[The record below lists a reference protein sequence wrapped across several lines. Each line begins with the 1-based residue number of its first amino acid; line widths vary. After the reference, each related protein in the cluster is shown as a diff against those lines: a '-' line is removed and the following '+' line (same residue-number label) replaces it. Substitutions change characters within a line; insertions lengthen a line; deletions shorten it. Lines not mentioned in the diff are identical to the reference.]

1 MYIFTD
7 LFFKQQLINKYWRKW
22 NWLSFQLVRLLKIVN
37 RFKCPVKH
45 TEERD
50 HVADL
55 YVKRVRC
62 KGSDGGQKRWG
73 KKIIVKEGKG
83 LSFGMLALSQS
94 TPFQTVW
101 GVTFMQVKKLEISTN
116 VRNHWACMGVH
127 NIQKSDPHFSTGK
140 NLHWDNNLQ
149 IIYKRDNN
157 LQIL

>member
-101 GVTFMQVKKLEISTN
+101 RVTFMQVKNLRYPLMLGITEHAWECITYRKATHISPQGRISIGT
-116 VRNHWACMGVH
+116 
-127 NIQKSDPHFSTGK
+127 
-140 NLHWDNNLQ
+140 
-149 IIYKRDNN
+149 IISK
-157 LQIL
+157 